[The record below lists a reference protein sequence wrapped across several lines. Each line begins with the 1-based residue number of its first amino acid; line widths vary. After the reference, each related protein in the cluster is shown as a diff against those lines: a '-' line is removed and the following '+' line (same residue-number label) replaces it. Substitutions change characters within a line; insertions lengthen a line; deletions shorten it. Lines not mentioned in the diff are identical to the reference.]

1 MAENPLEAQFDEIS
15 DDIFAELLDNT
26 PAGTAGASDV
36 VGGTKPT
43 DDKKEPK
50 KTEPKAEPKEPED
63 KEKKEPKEKDKTP
76 EEEEAE
82 LEAAAGDDVPGEK
95 TEKGKKEEPSISADT
110 NAQLLQAKAKGLIER
125 GIWREVN
132 DFDSIEWT
140 DETYGELAEAQA
152 QWAAEDMFNEMLD
165 QTGDYGK
172 VIFQH
177 IKNGGDPKEIIDL
190 FRESKRVNNLDISDE
205 NGQQNI
211 IREYYSKVHGWS
223 DSKITRFING
233 AIDNK
238 ALKDEA
244 TEVKELLEKEI
255 KAEVDAR
262 KQAQEA
268 ALKERQEAERK
279 WAGSIQDALKA
290 REDLT
295 EKERKELQSTLLNYN
310 QKLPD
315 GRQVNQFTINFMK
328 LQQDPQKYIE
338 LVRFVND
345 PDKYTKRVEKEKEK
359 QAAKKTWEFVKG
371 NNAVNKGGGS
381 HTKQEP
387 APSADLKIDW
397 KSAYK

>member
-1 MAENPLEAQFDEIS
+1 MAENFEAQFDEIS
-15 DDIFAELLDNT
+15 DDIFAELLDSA
-26 PAGTAGASDV
+26 PAGTAGPSDV
-36 VGGTKPT
+36 IGGAKPAEE
-43 DDKKEPK
+43 KKEPK
-50 KTEPKAEPKEPED
+50 KAEKSEKVEEEKTEVKE
-63 KEKKEPKEKDKTP
+63 KTP
-76 EEEEAE
+76 EDVEAE
-82 LEAAAGDDVPGEK
+82 LDEAADDIPGEK
-95 TEKGKKEEPSISADT
+95 SDKKDSKKEEPSITADT
-110 NAQLLQAKAKGLIER
+110 NAQLFAAKAKGLIER

-172 VIFQH
+172 VIFSH

-190 FRESKRVNNLDISDE
+190 FRESKRVNNLDIADE

-211 IREYYSKVHGWS
+211 IREYYSKVHNWS
-223 DSKITRFING
+223 DAKITRFINS

-244 TEVKELLEKEI
+244 TEVKDLLEKEI

-268 ALKERQEAERK
+268 ALKERQESEAK
-279 WAGSIQDALKA
+279 WAQGIQEALKG

-295 EKERKELQSTLLNYN
+295 EKERKEISQTLLNYN

-328 LQQDPQKYIE
+328 LQADPQKYIE
-338 LVRFVND
+338 LVRFIND
-345 PDKYTKRVEKEKEK
+345 PDKYSKRVEKEKEK
-359 QAAKKTWEFVKG
+359 VAAKKAWEFVKG
-371 NNAVNKGGGS
+371 NNAVAKGGGS

-397 KSAYK
+397 KTAYK